1 MEWLGKAALRLLSVS
16 RSAHGHVETTSMVR
30 SSQYF
35 NSIPALAVECAELDG
50 DAASTPVIF
59 EDVFCETPPIKQC
72 ASRLHAS
79 GTAQLFSPGEWHNV
93 I

>member
-1 MEWLGKAALRLLSVS
+1 MEGLGKTGLLLLSVS

-50 DAASTPVIF
+50 RCR
-59 EDVFCETPPIKQC
+59 ERWR
-72 ASRLHAS
+72 SRY
-79 GTAQLFSPGEWHNV
+79 G
-93 I
+93 